1 MSIDSLKNNLKHIK
15 NIVRELYIFSNQLSM
30 IEEVEASS
38 NVIINTREK
47 SLLKEAIA
55 SLNNQMIIL
64 NNSIPALV
72 ENIGFYKKLE
82 NNEPKSIAPA
92 GKEIKKD
99 IKLIEV
105 KYNPLDSK
113 EKVSLTI
120 NDNDKKEFLENL
132 SKSNLSINQLKA
144 KFSVERPMVATFGK
158 PNFYAKISNNL
169 FRNISSNL
177 VNKGYFSDLNK
188 DLRRMNS
195 PFVLGTYLSM
205 IFFTVM
211 ISFIMGFIL
220 FIILLFVNIGITYP
234 FFTPPSTGET
244 ILIRFVKYFWIIFA
258 VPLISFIGMY
268 FYPYT
273 EAKNLSAKIDQEL
286 PFITVHMSAIASSGV
301 DPMSI
306 FQVLLNSN
314 EYPYTMMEL
323 RKLMN
328 LINFNG
334 KDLVTA
340 LKETSKSSPSN
351 KLRELLDGFATTI
364 TAGGSLRQFL
374 GKHSETLLF
383 DYKLERERYTKTS
396 ETFMD
401 IYISIVIAA
410 PMILLMLFVIMGSTG
425 SLTTFIGLS
434 VNAVSILMI
443 LTIVFLNIAFLVF
456 LKIKQPSI

>member
-1 MSIDSLKNNLKHIK
+1 MGIDSLKNNLKHIK
-15 NIVRELYIFSNQLSM
+15 RIVRELYIFSNQLSM
-30 IEEVEASS
+30 IEQVEASS

-47 SLLKEAIA
+47 ALLREAIT
-55 SLNNQMIIL
+55 SLNNQMLIL
-64 NNSIPALV
+64 NNSIPPLV
-72 ENIGFYKKLE
+72 EDIGFYKKLD
-82 NNEPKSIAPA
+82 NGTNKKSETMNKDA
-92 GKEIKKD
+92 KND

-120 NDNDKKEFLENL
+120 NDNDKREFLENL

-144 KFSVERPMVATFGK
+144 KFSVERPIAATFGK

-169 FRNISSNL
+169 FRNISTNL
-177 VNKGYFSDLNK
+177 ISKGYFSGLNK
-188 DLRRMNS
+188 ELRKMNS
-195 PFVLGTYLSM
+195 PFVLRTYLSM
-205 IFFTVM
+205 ILFTAL
-211 ISFIMGFIL
+211 ISFVISLIL
-220 FIILLFVNIGITYP
+220 FILLLFVNIGITFP
-234 FFTPPSTGET
+234 FFTSLSPEEN
-244 ILIRFVKYFWIIFA
+244 ILSRFIKYAWIIFA
-258 VPLISFIGMY
+258 VPLTTLIVMY
-268 FYPYT
+268 FYPST
-273 EAKNLSAKIDQEL
+273 EARNLSSKIDQEL

-306 FQVLLNSN
+306 FQVLLNSR

-323 RKLMN
+323 TKLMN

-340 LKETSKSSPSN
+340 LKETSRSSPSN

-425 SLTTFIGLS
+425 SLTSFLGLS
-434 VNAVSILMI
+434 VNAISMLMI